1 MNEVEPRRR
10 RLCFNR
16 DPIGTMGADVTRA
29 MTRSNEHY
37 QWCIGVMTS
46 LALTTAVK
54 RIVSAAALAMAVV
67 VTFELA
73 FGYGATTTIPSIV
86 QWTCMIAAYIMGAFW
101 WFGPWPTLGQAFAF
115 VVIANVAIFGAT
127 ITADFAPEVTLGKC
141 AFLIPIGMLAGFF
154 FDKWRL
160 ATHIAL
166 CLLGTTVV
174 AVYIVIERG
183 VDTFVAVVL
192 WAPIVVSFTGFAL
205 LLQATTQSMRL
216 EFE

>member
-1 MNEVEPRRR
+1 M
-10 RLCFNR
+10 
-16 DPIGTMGADVTRA
+16 TRA
-29 MTRSNEHY
+29 STRSNEHY
-37 QWCIGVMTS
+37 HWGVGVMAS

-54 RIVSAAALAMAVV
+54 RIVSAAALSMAVV
-67 VTFELA
+67 VTFEMA

-86 QWTCMIAAYIMGAFW
+86 QWTCMIAAYVMGAFW

-115 VVIANVAIFGAT
+115 VVIADIAIFGAT

-141 AFLIPIGMLAGFF
+141 TFLIPMGMLAGFF

-160 ATHIAL
+160 AAHIAL
-166 CLLGTTVV
+166 CLLGTTVI
-174 AVYIVIERG
+174 AVYIVLERD

-192 WAPIVVSFTGFAL
+192 WAPIVVTLTGFVL
-205 LLQATTQSMRL
+205 MLQLTTQSMRT